1 MIIFYCIIIGFISTC
16 AACTVVYTVIIII
29 DCIMCV
35 S

>member
-16 AACTVVYTVIIII
+16 AACTVVCTVIII